1 MSSILNRFELA
12 SFKRLFNNANQV
24 HKFSGK
30 NTLLILIDMGICIFR
45 DKVGYMEYN
54 LFNFANKPQS
64 KRNTYVTF
72 EYSQNL
78 FKTLNDKEAT
88 AVFNDKLQF
97 NKIFLD
103 IMGRDFI
110 DIGESTY
117 EDFVKFCEGK
127 KKIFCKPADSCSGK
141 GIYRSYDI
149 DENTD
154 LKELY
159 DFFKENKLYVEDTII
174 QHPKMST
181 LHAESINTI
190 RITTLVNKDGAHIM
204 YALLRIGTDHRMVD
218 NVGSGGIY
226 TVLSEDGK
234 IVHPC
239 WSDKTITTYN
249 VHPTTGTKLVGFEIP
264 YFKEALELCKKAAM
278 VKPEVAYVGWDIAIT
293 ENGPVI
299 VEGNPL
305 PGYDMPQNYFAS
317 GKDEGLKPKFEELL
331 KNR

>member
-12 SFKRLFNNANQV
+12 SFKRLFNNASQV
-24 HKFSGK
+24 HKYSGK
-30 NTLLILIDMGICIFR
+30 NTIFILADMAKCIFV

-54 LFNFANKPQS
+54 LFHFVNKPQI
-64 KRNTYVTF
+64 KRDTYVTF
-72 EYSQNL
+72 DYSQNL
-78 FKTLNDKEAT
+78 FKTLNDP
-88 AVFNDKLQF
+88 AVIDTFNDKLAF
-97 NKIFLD
+97 NKIFEHV
-103 IMGRDFI
+103 MGREFI
-110 DIGESTY
+110 DIVNSEY
-117 EDFVKFCEGK
+117 EDFEKFCKGK

-149 DENTD
+149 DENTN
-154 LKELY
+154 LRELY
-159 DFFKENKLYVEDTII
+159 DFFKENSLFVEDTII
-174 QHPKMST
+174 QHPKMSS

-190 RITTLVNKDGAHIM
+190 RITTLVNKNGPHIM

-218 NVGSGGIY
+218 NVASGGIY

-234 IVHPC
+234 IVNPC
-239 WSDKTITTYN
+239 WSDKTITTYTK
-249 VHPTTGTKLVGFEIP
+249 HPTTGTEMMNFEIP

-278 VKPEVAYVGWDIAIT
+278 IEPRVAYVGWDIAIT

-331 KNR
+331 KEN